1 MKRAVA
7 KFSPSLALA
16 VAGLWLLLNET
27 LAVGQVLLGAAL
39 GFALAGAAS
48 TLRPLQARIGRIDV
62 AMVLFGVVLTD
73 IVRSNLDVARLVLSR
88 SSSRPLRSAFLQIP
102 LELRDPHGLAA
113 LAAIITATPGTV
125 WAGLSPSGDVLT
137 IHVLDLEDEA
147 ELTASIKRRYEQPL
161 MRIFE

>member
-73 IVRSNLDVARLVLSR
+73 IVRSNLDVARLVLQSVQLA
-88 SSSRPLRSAFLQIP
+88 S
-102 LELRDPHGLAA
+102 AA
-113 LAAIITATPGTV
+113 LGVPADTARAARPART
-125 WAGLSPSGDVLT
+125 
-137 IHVLDLEDEA
+137 
-147 ELTASIKRRYEQPL
+147 RRTRRDHHRDTRHRL
-161 MRIFE
+161 GGAFSVG